1 MNNFRS
7 TLGNVLGGALRPGIR
22 SDRFATLVPEF
33 RGRVDP
39 DQRLA
44 RHREWRRNGRVIVA
58 EATAVRVGS
67 ALFIRSDTMIRI
79 ARRLEALSEARA
91 IEGLAD
97 LMRGARV
104 EHEPIA

>member
-1 MNNFRS
+1 M
-7 TLGNVLGGALRPGIR
+7 
-22 SDRFATLVPEF
+22 
-33 RGRVDP
+33 
-39 DQRLA
+39 
-44 RHREWRRNGRVIVA
+44 
-58 EATAVRVGS
+58 
-67 ALFIRSDTMIRI
+67 FIRSDTMIRI